1 MDQAIDRLRRRGLKR
16 TPQRVAVLRALQ
28 EGARAQSAGDV
39 FRGARVHCPE
49 LGLSTVYR
57 TLWALTEAGM
67 LDTIGHHDGEAT
79 YRLCSERH
87 HHHLVCSECLRVE
100 ELPECDLS
108 ALERSVA
115 SEHGYRV
122 EGHSLSFH
130 GVCGECQ
137 EAAAEAGRS
146 REPSTPRGATTR
158 ARAKTPVATS
168 TTAPPAA
175 TRP

>member
-1 MDQAIDRLRRRGLKR
+1 VDQALERLRRRGIKR
-16 TPQRVAVLRALQ
+16 TPQRVAVLRALG
-28 EGARAQSAGDV
+28 EGDRALSAADV
-39 FRGARVHCPE
+39 FRRARRHCPE

-79 YRLCSERH
+79 YRLCSDRH
-87 HHHLVCSECLRVE
+87 HHHLVCSRCLRVE

-108 ALERSVA
+108 AVERDVA

-137 EAAAEAGRS
+137 AVEARRS
-146 REPSTPRGATTR
+146 RGSRRPRGATR
-158 ARAKTPVATS
+158 SAAAKTPVATS

-175 TRP
+175 TSP